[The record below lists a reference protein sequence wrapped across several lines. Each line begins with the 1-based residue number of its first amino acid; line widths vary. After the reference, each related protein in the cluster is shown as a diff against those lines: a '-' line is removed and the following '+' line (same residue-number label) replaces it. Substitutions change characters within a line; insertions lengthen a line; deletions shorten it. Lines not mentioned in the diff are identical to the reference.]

1 MISERSSTWSYKQ
14 TTCFDCLQIMISQPV
29 WDPNMLQVWS
39 HDSMCQE
46 RKIFHGGVKSQL
58 GPGLANMASGQKSGL
73 ECPECSSPPFLSLQ
87 LLPSY
92 CRRAPFP
99 PPQVS
104 SKQNRRKIWVGRLLE
119 RQHFVPWLM
128 RDGGGKFVG
137 LGAVAVARDC
147 RAGAVTI
154 ALSLPSTAVGL
165 DGSCFPLICSQEHLI
180 EHFNFT
186 SSTDLQSGALILT
199 ILLFRST
206 VLNWILQL
214 WEQEV
219 A

>member
-1 MISERSSTWSYKQ
+1 
-14 TTCFDCLQIMISQPV
+14 MISQPA
-29 WDPNMLQVWS
+29 WDPNMLQVWP
-39 HDSMCQE
+39 HDLMCQE

-73 ECPECSSPPFLSLQ
+73 ECPECSPPPFLSLQ

-92 CRRAPFP
+92 CRRAPLPPPP

-180 EHFNFT
+180 EHFNT
-186 SSTDLQSGALILT
+186 STDLQPGALILT

-206 VLNWILQL
+206 ALNWILQL

-219 A
+219 ALTVFRMILPYHLQLFNNFH